1 MNAETAQATMLGT
14 LEVVPIDGPV
24 GAEIKGV
31 NLANVDDVTYR
42 RVRQAL
48 IDNLVLL
55 FRDQEISD
63 AEMVAFSRLFGEL
76 DMAPPQE
83 NGLQAVD
90 GLPEIMVISNVKEN
104 GVPIGSLGDGE
115 AIWHTDMNYQEYPP
129 SGARS
134 MRRVRSSAAIRF
146 CNMYKALDALPA
158 DLRKRIEGLSIK
170 HDASK
175 TSGGYLRKGSKKY
188 RTSVRP
194 LALYPIIRKHPES
207 GRAVL
212 YLGRRLNA
220 YIMGMSVE
228 DSEALL
234 DEIWSYTT
242 REEHTWHHQW
252 RVGDVVF
259 WDNRTVMHRRDAFDA
274 GSRRIMHRTQIADRL
289 AVGTF
294 NLGRRDP
301 GRCKARGFLHRVR
314 VPCRLSFLSFSTL
327 RPGARR
333 GSSARLSPR
342 NR

>member
-1 MNAETAQATMLGT
+1 MNAETAQATMIGT

-42 RVRQAL
+42 QIRQAL

-129 SGARS
+129 LG
-134 MRRVRSSAAIRF
+134 SALYAQEVPPVGGDTGF
-146 CNMYKALDALPA
+146 CNMYKALDVLPA

-175 TSGGYLRKGSKKY
+175 TSGGYLRKGFEEVSDVSQ
-188 RTSVRP
+188 TVG
-194 LALYPIIRKHPES
+194 AVHPIIRKHPES
-207 GRAVL
+207 GREVL

-228 DSEALL
+228 DSGGV
-234 DEIWSYTT
+234 
-242 REEHTWHHQW
+242 
-252 RVGDVVF
+252 VG
-259 WDNRTVMHRRDAFDA
+259 
-274 GSRRIMHRTQIADRL
+274 
-289 AVGTF
+289 
-294 NLGRRDP
+294 
-301 GRCKARGFLHRVR
+301 
-314 VPCRLSFLSFSTL
+314 
-327 RPGARR
+327 
-333 GSSARLSPR
+333 
-342 NR
+342 